1 MVEES
6 VELYYIYMY
15 IYIFIFNCR
24 YHSWSRIKEEL
35 YSEQGQVVSR
45 PHEAYVVESVQLYIV
60 YMYI

>member
-45 PHEAYVVESVQLYIV
+45 PHEAYVVESV
-60 YMYI
+60 